1 MQLNN
6 AINSSGT
13 KIKVNRALSLGYAAL
28 FYLAF
33 SCVAH
38 AGAPIAQVSS
48 NLPLASPD
56 VRDAPVTAPDKAGY
70 ADKVYWPM
78 MPGESLEQLANT
90 LYPDS
95 PILKE
100 RFIKKTL
107 SFSRALGDDV
117 QPNEVFTSSK
127 LLIIPNEKAVK
138 ELTHRIR
145 KSEEVQQEE
154 EALRMSYRL
163 KASPVVAAVLPPISA
178 TTLASTSTVP
188 PAQAHPAVTSAAA
201 VTPTHDNTSLVTNS
215 APAKEVSVAPASSAP
230 NLPVVSNS
238 HASRPAASSPA
249 SSSSAFWDK
258 LTMPTVRLPEI
269 PWPKLEW
276 PAISLPEL
284 HMPAW
289 RLPDVNM
296 PSMEWPAIDMPS
308 MQVPDV
314 AVPNLAWQPYW
325 QATTQQ
331 LSAWYQ
337 HSVMAIQGAVR
348 VTQQRTSSLLDDYQG
363 KNATQVLHD
372 YRLRNIA
379 LVSVLVMVF
388 LVLWGLHI
396 QRKRQQKKMLG
407 MIESTITHRDAEFE
421 IVIPAV
427 ALEESSSG
435 VQSAVLQESLMEA
448 PHHTLV
454 TDAPAL
460 TQVYEQKN
468 YH

>member
-1 MQLNN
+1 MLLNS
-6 AINSSGT
+6 AINSSGI
-13 KIKVNRALSLGYAAL
+13 KIKVNRALSLGCAAL
-28 FYLAF
+28 LCVAFY
-33 SCVAH
+33 SVAH
-38 AGAPIAQVSS
+38 AGTPIAQVTSAQ
-48 NLPLASPD
+48 PLASPD
-56 VRDAPVTAPDKAGY
+56 VRNLSVIATNKAGY

-78 MPGESLEQLANT
+78 MPGESLEQLANA

-107 SFSRALGDDV
+107 SFSRVLGDDV
-117 QPNEVFTSSK
+117 QPNQVFTSSR
-127 LLIIPNEKAVK
+127 LLVIPNEKAVK

-163 KASPVVAAVLPPISA
+163 KNSPAVA
-178 TTLASTSTVP
+178 TTLPATSPTSVASTISTAP
-188 PAQAHPAVTSAAA
+188 SAQAHPAVTSAAV
-201 VTPTHDNTSLVTNS
+201 VTPAHANTSLDNS
-215 APAKEVSVAPASSAP
+215 AAPATVATPKPMASARR
-230 NLPVVSNS
+230 PV
-238 HASRPAASSPA
+238 A
-249 SSSSAFWDK
+249 SSSASPPSAGFWDT
-258 LTMPTVRLPEI
+258 LTMPTMHMPDLQ
-269 PWPKLEW
+269 WPKLEW
-276 PAISLPEL
+276 PAIN
-284 HMPAW
+284 
-289 RLPDVNM
+289 LPDVSFPN
-296 PSMEWPAIDMPS
+296 MEWPAIDMPS
-308 MQVPDV
+308 MHVPDV
-314 AVPNLAWQPYW
+314 ALPNIAWQPYW

-337 HSVMAIQGAVR
+337 HSVMAIQGAAR
-348 VTQQRTSSLLDDYQG
+348 VTQQRASSLLEDYQG
-363 KNATQVLHD
+363 KNVTQVLHD

-396 QRKRQQKKMLG
+396 QRKRQQKNMLSL
-407 MIESTITHRDAEFE
+407 IESTIADRDAEFE
-421 IVIPAV
+421 IVIPAL
-427 ALEESSSG
+427 ATLEESSSDITS
-435 VQSAVLQESLMEA
+435 SALQEALVEP